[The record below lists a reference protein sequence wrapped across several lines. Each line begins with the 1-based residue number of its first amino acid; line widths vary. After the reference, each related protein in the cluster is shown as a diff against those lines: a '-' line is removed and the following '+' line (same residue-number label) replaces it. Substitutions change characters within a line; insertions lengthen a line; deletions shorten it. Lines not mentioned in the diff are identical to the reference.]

1 MEKKITYLDRD
12 YPDYKNSLI
21 EFSKTYYPDLATS
34 FNDASVGAWLIDLN
48 AVIADEL
55 SYHIDRTFQE
65 TNINSANQV
74 QSVYAL
80 ARNSGFKIPGPKGAM
95 AEVAFSCILPLS
107 GTEPIG
113 TLRGPNWNYAP
124 IIKKGTK
131 VSSSSQIFELMT
143 DVDFSKQ
150 FNEDGVSDRT
160 VYPNRNSNG
169 LIVSYTVKKLA
180 VVVAGETRIYKKA
193 VAANDIVPFMEVLI
207 PIENVM
213 SVESV
218 IVKEGS
224 VFQSNPKSAEFFIPE
239 ETSSTYTTTT
249 RFFEVDYLAQ
259 QERWGEVVNEGKPVV
274 TEYGYLDDDMVIPCY
289 SVTHGEWKPLKHKF
303 ITEYTDAGYLKVVF
317 GAGLEKNTTDT
328 VDISDASDYAKNQI
342 SKMIHNNSLGYLPKP
357 NSTIF
362 ILYRV
367 GGGKAS
373 NVAAGAINNMAYLNF
388 EARQGNASEVSA
400 IRNSI
405 RVESTTPSVSGK
417 DMPTPEEVRNM
428 VKYNNGAQN
437 RCVTVKDYISRVLL
451 MPAKYGT
458 PFRVSGAE
466 ANNKVMLYL
475 LGIDYLGHLDA
486 TLPVQ
491 LVKNIRDYLAYY
503 RTLNDYVEIKSG
515 RIINLSFE
523 IDVFVD
529 KEYNKSDVV
538 TQVTNIV
545 KKYMDINSHEMGDD
559 IFVGDIE
566 REISN
571 VDGVL
576 NLIDLRVYNNY
587 GPNYSKT
594 QTNQQTVVNGT
605 CDEYGNQLSEYQD
618 CLQIDLDASDKMLIS
633 DGDCMFE
640 VKYPE
645 TDIRVRIKE
654 R

>member
-12 YPDYKNSLI
+12 YTDYRNSLI
-21 EFSKTYYPDLATS
+21 ELSKIYYPDLATN
-34 FNDASVGAWLIDLN
+34 FQDASVGAWLIDLN
-48 AVIADEL
+48 AAIADEL

-65 TNINSANQV
+65 TNINSASQA

-95 AEVAFSCILPLS
+95 AEVAFSCVLPV
-107 GTEPIG
+107 TDREPIG
-113 TLRGPNWNYAP
+113 TLSGPNWKYAP
-124 IIKKGTK
+124 IIKRGTK
-131 VSSSSQIFELMT
+131 VSSSSQVFELLN

-160 VYPNRNSNG
+160 IFPNRNSNG
-169 LIVSYTVKKLA
+169 LIISYTVRKLA
-180 VVVAGETRIYKKA
+180 IVVAGETRIYKKA
-193 VAANDIVPFMEVLI
+193 VGATDIVPFMEVLI
-207 PIENVM
+207 PVENVM
-213 SVESV
+213 NVESV

-224 VFQSNPKSAEFFIPE
+224 VFQSNPPTAEFYMPE
-239 ETSSTYTTTT
+239 ETSTKYETTT
-249 RFFEVDYLAQ
+249 RFFEVESLLQ

-274 TEYGYLDDDMVIPCY
+274 SEYGYVNDGEVIPCY

-317 GAGLEKNTTDT
+317 GAGLESNVDT
-328 VDISDASDYAKNQI
+328 VDYSNGSEYAKNRI
-342 SKMIHNNSLGYLPKP
+342 SKMIHNDSMGYLPEA

-373 NVAAGAINNMAYLNF
+373 NVALGGINNIAYLNL
-388 EARQGNASEVSA
+388 EPREGSASEVAA
-400 IRNSI
+400 IRNSV
-405 RVESTTPSVSGK
+405 RVVSTTPSVSGK

-466 ANNKVMLYL
+466 ANNKIMLYI
-475 LGIDYLGHLDA
+475 LGIDYLGKLDSS
-486 TLPVQ
+486 LPVQ
-491 LVKNIRDYLAYY
+491 LIKNIRDYLANY
-503 RTLNDYVEIKSG
+503 RTINDYVEIKSG

-523 IDVFVD
+523 VDVFID

-538 TQVTNIV
+538 TNITNVI
-545 KKYMDINSHEMGDD
+545 KKYMDINTHEMGDD

-571 VDGVL
+571 TDGVL
-576 NLIDLRVYNNY
+576 NLIDFRVYNNY

-594 QTNQQTVVNGT
+594 QTTQQTVVNGT

-640 VKYPE
+640 IKFPDDG
-645 TDIRVRIKE
+645 DIRVRVKE